1 MLMRRRRPLLRAA
14 MVGGA
19 AYAVGRAGQ
28 RRAQSEADQEARLE
42 ELEAQQA
49 PQAAAPAAAPTGG
62 PTDLAAQLT
71 QLKGLVDQ
79 GVLSPEE
86 FAAAKQKLLAG

>member
-1 MLMRRRRPLLRAA
+1 MLMRRRRPLVRAA

-28 RRAQSEADQEARLE
+28 RRAQSEADQEA
-42 ELEAQQA
+42 

-71 QLKGLVDQ
+71 QLKVLADQ

>member
-1 MLMRRRRPLLRAA
+1 MLMRRRRPLARAA

-19 AYAVGRAGQ
+19 AYAVGRSGQ

-49 PQAAAPAAAPTGG
+49 PQAAAPAAVPTGG
-62 PTDLAAQLT
+62 PTDVAAQLT
-71 QLKGLVDQ
+71 QLKGLMDQ

>member
-1 MLMRRRRPLLRAA
+1 MRRRRPLARAA

-49 PQAAAPAAAPTGG
+49 PQAAAPVGVPAGG
-62 PTDLAAQLT
+62 PTDVAAQLT
-71 QLKGLVDQ
+71 QLKGLMDQ
-79 GVLSPEE
+79 GALSPDE
-86 FAAAKQKLLAG
+86 FEAAKQKLLAG

>member
-1 MLMRRRRPLLRAA
+1 MLMRRRRPLVRAA

-28 RRAQSEADQEARLE
+28 RRAQSEADQE
-42 ELEAQQA
+42 A

>member
-1 MLMRRRRPLLRAA
+1 

-19 AYAVGRAGQ
+19 AYAVGRSGQ

-49 PQAAAPAAAPTGG
+49 PQAAVPAGG
-62 PTDLAAQLT
+62 PTDVAAQLT
-71 QLKGLVDQ
+71 QLKGLMDQ

>member
-49 PQAAAPAAAPTGG
+49 PQAAAPAAPTGG
-62 PTDLAAQLT
+62 PTDLATQLT